1 AVQGGTLTTR
11 LSGLSIAHGKAAMKT
26 MLISAAAVLLIIP
39 VLAGLFIAAN
49 WAPAKTVEA
58 VKEFLKAQ

>member
-1 AVQGGTLTTR
+1 
-11 LSGLSIAHGKAAMKT
+11 MKT